1 MNELL
6 HGTERRARGR
16 AGNNTLMLCKSARTL
31 ERLRVADLD
40 YLVHKRHI
48 HGLGNKIVSDSL
60 DVVIAVLAAAHGRT
74 DGISHNAADG
84 GVLLL

>member
-1 MNELL
+1 MSFC
-6 HGTERRARGR
+6 TAQ
-16 AGNNTLMLCKSARTL
+16 SAAPEEEPAIMPSCAF
-31 ERLRVADLD
+31 ERLCIADLD

-60 DVVIAVLAAAHGRT
+60 DVVITVFAAAHGRT